1 MRKVI
6 FLAMLALSM
15 TLAPSGTTG
24 KEPDA
29 LSDLM
34 KKKLQHSQKL
44 LEGIAKADFKAIAK
58 QSDELMLISKEA
70 GWRAMKTPRY
80 ELYTNE
86 FQRRLLDL
94 REAAEKKNIDAAALA
109 YVDLT
114 LTCVKCHKHIREERI
129 GRLPLPGPDRAE

>member
-1 MRKVI
+1 MRKVL
-6 FLAMLALSM
+6 FLAVLALSA
-15 TLAPSGTTG
+15 TLAPQGSTG

-34 KKKLQHSQKL
+34 KKKLEHSQKL
-44 LEGIAKADFKAIAK
+44 LAGIAKGDFKVIAK

-70 GWRAMKTPRY
+70 SWRALKTPRY

-86 FQRRLLDL
+86 FRRRLTDL

-109 YVDLT
+109 YVDMT

-129 GRLPLPGPDRAE
+129 GRLPLSGPDRAE